1 MRKRLTNSEIKARLV
16 LMVGITLSM
25 VFGISMVAILYSL
38 VFVVQPAEPSPNDT
52 EMLQIVSGSFAVLL
66 GGLLGLLSANGLRD
80 KQDKDKDNDLGQE
93 SAYTCKLSELPPGTS
108 KGLLHFVQYKGS
120 TQSHKI

>member
-1 MRKRLTNSEIKARLV
+1 MRKRLSNSEIKARLV

-25 VFGISMVAILYSL
+25 VFGISMVSILYSL

-80 KQDKDKDNDLGQE
+80 KQDKDKDDDQ
-93 SAYTCKLSELPPGTS
+93 
-108 KGLLHFVQYKGS
+108 
-120 TQSHKI
+120 

>member
-1 MRKRLTNSEIKARLV
+1 MKKRLTNSEIKARLV
-16 LMVGITLSM
+16 LMVGVTLSM

-38 VFVVQPAEPSPNDT
+38 VFVVQPENPSPNDT

-80 KQDKDKDNDLGQE
+80 KQDRDKDDD
-93 SAYTCKLSELPPGTS
+93 
-108 KGLLHFVQYKGS
+108 H
-120 TQSHKI
+120 

>member
-38 VFVVQPAEPSPNDT
+38 VFVVQPTEPSPNDT

-80 KQDKDKDNDLGQE
+80 KQDKDKDDD
-93 SAYTCKLSELPPGTS
+93 
-108 KGLLHFVQYKGS
+108 H
-120 TQSHKI
+120 

>member
-1 MRKRLTNSEIKARLV
+1 MKRRLSNSEIKARLV

-80 KQDKDKDNDLGQE
+80 KQDKDKDDDQ
-93 SAYTCKLSELPPGTS
+93 
-108 KGLLHFVQYKGS
+108 
-120 TQSHKI
+120 

>member
-1 MRKRLTNSEIKARLV
+1 MRKRLSNSEIKARLV

-38 VFVVQPAEPSPNDT
+38 VFVVQPTEPSPNDT

-80 KQDKDKDNDLGQE
+80 KQDKDKDDDQ
-93 SAYTCKLSELPPGTS
+93 
-108 KGLLHFVQYKGS
+108 
-120 TQSHKI
+120 

>member
-1 MRKRLTNSEIKARLV
+1 MRKRLSNSEIKARLV

-80 KQDKDKDNDLGQE
+80 KQDKDQQNDQ
-93 SAYTCKLSELPPGTS
+93 
-108 KGLLHFVQYKGS
+108 
-120 TQSHKI
+120 

>member
-1 MRKRLTNSEIKARLV
+1 
-16 LMVGITLSM
+16 
-25 VFGISMVAILYSL
+25 VFAIAMIAILYSL

-80 KQDKDKDNDLGQE
+80 KQDKDKEND
-93 SAYTCKLSELPPGTS
+93 
-108 KGLLHFVQYKGS
+108 
-120 TQSHKI
+120 

>member
-1 MRKRLTNSEIKARLV
+1 MRKRLSNSEIKARLV

-80 KQDKDKDNDLGQE
+80 KQDKDKDDD
-93 SAYTCKLSELPPGTS
+93 
-108 KGLLHFVQYKGS
+108 
-120 TQSHKI
+120 

>member
-1 MRKRLTNSEIKARLV
+1 MRKRLSNSEIKARLV
-16 LMVGITLSM
+16 FMVGVTLSM

-38 VFVVQPAEPSPNDT
+38 VFVVQPENPSPNDS

-80 KQDKDKDNDLGQE
+80 SKDKDKDDDQ
-93 SAYTCKLSELPPGTS
+93 
-108 KGLLHFVQYKGS
+108 
-120 TQSHKI
+120 

>member
-16 LMVGITLSM
+16 LLVGITLSM

-80 KQDKDKDNDLGQE
+80 KQDKDKDDDQ
-93 SAYTCKLSELPPGTS
+93 
-108 KGLLHFVQYKGS
+108 
-120 TQSHKI
+120 

>member
-1 MRKRLTNSEIKARLV
+1 MKKRLSNSEIKARLV

-80 KQDKDKDNDLGQE
+80 KQDKDKDDDQ
-93 SAYTCKLSELPPGTS
+93 
-108 KGLLHFVQYKGS
+108 
-120 TQSHKI
+120 

>member
-1 MRKRLTNSEIKARLV
+1 MRKRLSNSEIKARLV

-80 KQDKDKDNDLGQE
+80 KQDKDKDDDQ
-93 SAYTCKLSELPPGTS
+93 
-108 KGLLHFVQYKGS
+108 Q
-120 TQSHKI
+120 

>member
-1 MRKRLTNSEIKARLV
+1 MRKRFSNSEIKARLV

-80 KQDKDKDNDLGQE
+80 KQDKEKDDDQ
-93 SAYTCKLSELPPGTS
+93 
-108 KGLLHFVQYKGS
+108 
-120 TQSHKI
+120 